1 MDRGCTREEQGGGG
15 EGSSSAVEVTEKE
28 ILESGTWSGRR
39 LEGGCNPRARW
50 PVPKQRRWRRRG
62 GLEVEVGLGAWWLVD
77 GTLRWGGLPAGR
89 PQGGRGPAGVHSS
102 LALTSGPTEAAHD
115 LFLAHTGAVALHSIR
130 LAVVGG

>member
-1 MDRGCTREEQGGGG
+1 VRLKFRMLVTWAVDREGEHGQGVNQRGAGGGG

-77 GTLRWGGLPAGR
+77 GTLRWGGLPV
-89 PQGGRGPAGVHSS
+89 GGRRRVARRGAWPCGSS
-102 LALTSGPTEAAHD
+102 LISRTYEWSD
-115 LFLAHTGAVALHSIR
+115 
-130 LAVVGG
+130 